1 VGVDGPERDALLA
14 GRVAVVTG
22 GAGGIG
28 AACVRLMAQHGAR
41 VVVADLPDRGARE
54 LAAAVP
60 GDAAVAFEG
69 DIARDDDVACMVDL
83 ARSRWGALHTLV
95 NVAAVTGAALVDD
108 TDLLR
113 TPLDT
118 FDRVLDVNLRGTA
131 LCCRHAIAAMLEQGD
146 GGSIVN
152 ISSNAA
158 VGGGRTLV
166 AYSASKAALNSLT
179 QHIAVAFGKQG
190 IRCNAIMP
198 GIITGTGS
206 MGWVADPERY
216 LAQAERNVATPRLGT
231 PDDVAQ
237 LTLFLA
243 ADRLSGYV
251 TGQVVSCDGGASAR
265 R

>member
-1 VGVDGPERDALLA
+1 VWDSLLTD
-14 GRVAVVTG
+14 RVAVVTG
-22 GAGGIG
+22 AAGGIG
-28 AACVRLMAQHGAR
+28 AACAQLLADHGAR
-41 VVVADLPDRGARE
+41 VVVADLPDRGAVDV
-54 LAAAVP
+54 AAALP
-60 GDAAVAFEG
+60 DGAGAAFEG
-69 DIARDDDVACMVDL
+69 DIADEGDVTRMVEL
-83 ARSRWGALHTLV
+83 AVSRWGALHTLV

-108 TDLLR
+108 TDVLR
-113 TPLDT
+113 TPMDT
-118 FDRVLDVNLRGTA
+118 FDRILDVNLRGAA
-131 LCCRHAIAAMLEQGD
+131 LCCRHAIAAMLEHGD

-158 VGGGRTLV
+158 IGGGRTLV
-166 AYSASKAALNSLT
+166 GYSASKAGLNSLT
-179 QHIAVAFGKQG
+179 RHIAVAFGKQG

-206 MGWVADPERY
+206 IGWADDPERY

-237 LTLFLA
+237 LALFLA
-243 ADRLSGYV
+243 ADQLSGYV

>member
-1 VGVDGPERDALLA
+1 MWDRLLA
-14 GRVAVVTG
+14 DRVAVVTG
-22 GAGGIG
+22 AAGGIG
-28 AACVRLMAQHGAR
+28 SACAQLMAQHGAR
-41 VVVADLPDRGARE
+41 VVLVDLPGSGVVDVAARLPHGA
-54 LAAAVP
+54 
-60 GDAAVAFEG
+60 GVAFEG
-69 DIARDDDVACMVDL
+69 NIADEDDVARMVGL
-83 ARSRWGALHTLV
+83 AVSRWGALHTLV
-95 NVAAVTGAALVDD
+95 NIAAVTGAALADD

-113 TPLDT
+113 TPLPT
-118 FDRVLDVNLRGTA
+118 FDRILDVNLRGTA
-131 LCCRHAIAAMLEQGD
+131 RCCRHAITAMLEHGE

-158 VGGGRTLV
+158 VRGGRTLV

-198 GIITGTGS
+198 GIITGTAS
-206 MGWVADPERY
+206 MEWVEDPERY

-231 PDDVAQ
+231 PDDVAG
-237 LTLFLA
+237 LALFLA
-243 ADRLSGYV
+243 ADRVSGYV